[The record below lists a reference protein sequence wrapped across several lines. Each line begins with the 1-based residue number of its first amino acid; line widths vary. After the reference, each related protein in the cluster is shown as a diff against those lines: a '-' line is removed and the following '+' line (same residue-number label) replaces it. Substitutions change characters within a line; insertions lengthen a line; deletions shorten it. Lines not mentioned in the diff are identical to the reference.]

1 LSPRSRHGRG
11 SASRRSRHR
20 HQPGGH
26 APQPAAQAATA
37 SEAPLEEAPE
47 SQVISEAGTA
57 QLDDKRTRQAPVKKK
72 KHHGALYRWVAAY
85 MPLLGILFGLLAVLW
100 VWVSF
105 ISPPPVE
112 PKDRWQQI
120 EDRWSPVREQA
131 RNDLASHGRDFVA
144 QLADYK
150 AFYDATKGW
159 LDDVQA
165 YDRWA
170 EADET
175 GNVAYYVSRFVAD
188 GQDFLDLLQK
198 AYQAKTPEEI
208 LTMEETLPAAD
219 QTWETDRAVVRV
231 ELGLPAVPE
240 PSELPLPSAAC
251 IPVGPESPGVS
262 ASPGAS
268 ASAGASGSLEPTLPP
283 CPTPTPTAS
292 ESAEATAS
300 PS

>member
-1 LSPRSRHGRG
+1 
-11 SASRRSRHR
+11 
-20 HQPGGH
+20 
-26 APQPAAQAATA
+26 
-37 SEAPLEEAPE
+37 LEEAPE
-47 SQVISEAGTA
+47 SQPLSEAEAAEPLSEAEAG
-57 QLDDKRTRQAPVKKK
+57 QPDDKRARQAPVKKK
-72 KHHGALYRWVAAY
+72 RRHGTVYRWVAAY
-85 MPLLGILFGLLAVLW
+85 LPLLGVLFGMLAVLW

-105 ISPPPVE
+105 INPPPPE

-120 EDRWSPVREQA
+120 EDRWTPAREQA
-131 RNDLASHGRDFVA
+131 RESLANHGRDFVA

-165 YDRWA
+165 YDRWS

-175 GNVAYYVSRFVAD
+175 GYVAYYVDRFLAD
-188 GQDFLDLLQK
+188 GQKFLDLLQT
-198 AYQAKTPEEI
+198 AYQATTPEEI
-208 LTMEETLPAAD
+208 LTMEQTLPEAD
-219 QTWETDRAVVRV
+219 QTWETDRANVRT
-231 ELGLPAVPE
+231 ELGLPAMPK
-240 PSELPLPSAAC
+240 PSELPVPSAAC

-262 ASPGAS
+262 ESPGAS

-292 ESAEATAS
+292 PSAEVTAS

>member
-1 LSPRSRHGRG
+1 M
-11 SASRRSRHR
+11 
-20 HQPGGH
+20 
-26 APQPAAQAATA
+26 
-37 SEAPLEEAPE
+37 EEAPE
-47 SQVISEAGTA
+47 SWPLSEAEGA
-57 QLDDKRTRQAPVKKK
+57 EPLSDVEAVQPDDRRARQAPVKKK
-72 KHHGALYRWVAAY
+72 KRHGTVYRWVAAY
-85 MPLLGILFGLLAVLW
+85 LPLLGVLFGLLAVLW

-105 ISPPPVE
+105 INPPPVE

-120 EDRWSPVREQA
+120 EDRWSPAREQA

-165 YDRWA
+165 YERWS

-175 GNVAYYVSRFVAD
+175 GETAYYVDRFLAD
-188 GQDFLDLLQK
+188 GQKFLDLLQK
-198 AYQAKTPEEI
+198 AYQATTPEEI
-208 LTMEETLPAAD
+208 LTMEQTLPEAD
-219 QTWETDRAVVRV
+219 QTWETDRANVRV
-231 ELGLPAVPE
+231 TLGLPAMPE

-292 ESAEATAS
+292 ASGSASAEVTAS
-300 PS
+300 PSAEVTASPS